1 LGAIFYKRA
10 RGFLLIVATL
20 LYLFSTKAV
29 GNFLL
34 LPFEKP
40 FNHPHVQQKV
50 DAMVIL
56 AGGNHGKSANLTLG
70 NGAFKRVIY
79 GVMIAKKESLPILYS
94 GKGLSEYDEVMSAKD
109 TIKELNNYF
118 DINLTETTSLSKDNF
133 SIMYEEKS
141 LNTYENAKF
150 TKEMFSKLDIDNP
163 TVYLV
168 TSAFHLKRAIKLYNY
183 FGFKVIPIGT
193 DFMTQN
199 DIKGISIY
207 FPSMMGMFMSYHAL
221 HEWIGLLYLSLKLK

>member
-70 NGAFKRVIY
+70 YSAFKRVIY

-94 GKGLSEYDEVMSAKD
+94 GKGLDKYNEVMSAKD